1 MRISLSSAEIPHT
14 WYNLSDELNSVS
26 IWVDGAASL
35 SLAEGNYD
43 IYELVAAITADA
55 TFKYSAAYNAIT
67 GKVTLTNT
75 NATGYTIN
83 FTQADSLGLSKALG
97 FDADVEVGAG
107 GSTTGTNVVNL
118 NTLRSLFIYSSLSIA
133 NVITTEQNGFEP
145 ILDQIPVKTRPFEIL
160 HYTPYDTAPFSA
172 TLSDDEIKVFEISLK
187 DQNGNLVQMNSVNFE
202 LAFLIELHDHVGK
215 HDRPVKQRRTEEVPA
230 YQKPIPVPALST
242 TGLTDLPRRR
252 ALLPTTYST
261 TPNVPVATA
270 GSSAASAPSVSN
282 PTTSAPIAPNTS
294 AIPSSTAPI
303 GNGQSTQADLEL
315 DEDLND
321 AVLMAHMLDQD

>member
-1 MRISLSSAEIPHT
+1 M
-14 WYNLSDELNSVS
+14 
-26 IWVDGAASL
+26 
-35 SLAEGNYD
+35 
-43 IYELVAAITADA
+43 
-55 TFKYSAAYNAIT
+55 
-67 GKVTLTNT
+67 
-75 NATGYTIN
+75 
-83 FTQADSLGLSKALG
+83 
-97 FDADVEVGAG
+97 
-107 GSTTGTNVVNL
+107 
-118 NTLRSLFIYSSLSIA
+118 
-133 NVITTEQNGFEP
+133 NG
-145 ILDQIPVKTRPFEIL
+145 
-160 HYTPYDTAPFSA
+160 
-172 TLSDDEIKVFEISLK
+172 
-187 DQNGNLVQMNSVNFE
+187 VNFE

-270 GSSAASAPSVSN
+270 GSSAPSAPSVSN